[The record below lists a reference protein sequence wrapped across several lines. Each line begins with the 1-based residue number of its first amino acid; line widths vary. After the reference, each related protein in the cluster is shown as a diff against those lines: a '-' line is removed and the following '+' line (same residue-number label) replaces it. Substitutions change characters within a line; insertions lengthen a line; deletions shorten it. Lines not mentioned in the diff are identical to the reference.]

1 MKIHVKKKLY
11 RRAMQELA
19 QKGYMNDASGKMVL
33 RSQQTDNSMKRD
45 YKPQR

>member
-11 RRAMQELA
+11 RNDLRKLA
-19 QKGYMNDASGKMVL
+19 KEGYINDASGRMVL

-45 YKPQR
+45 FKPQR